1 MWSNLCRVHIIC
13 ISVCFVFAQLTRF
26 IVYETWIA
34 WPPFKKISIAGS
46 HEKRQQTITTASIFG
61 RSFEDSSAEEGK
73 EPDDLRNQSLKDLA
87 AGSTDAQIGTINLFG
102 VPIVCLYVEGKER
115 LCLAQISNTLL
126 RDFSYNEIHNRRVAL
141 GITCMQCSPIQLE
154 VLRRS
159 GAMPV
164 SSRRCGLITK
174 REAERLVKSFL
185 EDIPPPKLPENF
197 SFQVEHS
204 CGWGC
209 QGMFMPSR
217 YNSSRAK
224 CIKCITCNAFFSP
237 NKFIFHYHKTSSS
250 SYRHPDAANFN
261 SWRRHLNL
269 TEKSPPE
276 TLLYAWEDVK
286 AMFNGGCRKR
296 TTGGKTNFSLSPT
309 RTRES
314 ADFKSPVV
322 QPMLRSYTGLQSSD
336 LYRLNMAD
344 SMHSTFP
351 VQSAHSSVAS
361 YGDMLRSMSLNYTPW
376 WKSLYM
382 QRHGVPPSCNIPFSP
397 EFNLTNYGPQQFP
410 LPILDATESFVDEM
424 NKLSEMTSHQDKK
437 EKKEVPATNITTT
450 VENVNKAFSSCEEET
465 VDIETNEKPPH
476 NFNSDIE
483 DQSTDTSSSKVQNQT
498 STSKVRIVLHTASE
512 VQR

>member
-1 MWSNLCRVHIIC
+1 MFSDSLD
-13 ISVCFVFAQLTRF
+13 
-26 IVYETWIA
+26 
-34 WPPFKKISIAGS
+34 
-46 HEKRQQTITTASIFG
+46 KRQHPISSPVVYG
-61 RSFEDSSAEEGK
+61 RNFDSGTPEIGK
-73 EPDDLRNQSLKDLA
+73 DTDDLHNQSLKDIA

-102 VPIVCLYVEGKER
+102 VPIVCLHVDGKER

-154 VLRRS
+154 ILRRS

-269 TEKSPPE
+269 TENNPPE

-296 TTGGKTNFSLSPT
+296 STGGKTSFNLSPT
-309 RTRES
+309 RTRDSSEY
-314 ADFKSPVV
+314 KSPVG
-322 QPMLRSYTGLQSSD
+322 QPMLRSYSGIQNTD
-336 LYRLNMAD
+336 LYRFNITD
-344 SMHSTFP
+344 TVHPSFP

-382 QRHGVPPSCNIPFSP
+382 QRHGVPPTCNIPFSP
-397 EFNLTNYGPQQFP
+397 EFNLSNYGPQQFS
-410 LPILDATESFVDEM
+410 LPILDSNESFVDEM
-424 NKLSEMTSHQDKK
+424 NKLSEITSHQDKK
-437 EKKEVPATNITTT
+437 DKKTTTETNISM
-450 VENVNKAFSSCEEET
+450 EEDVNRAFSSCEEEN
-465 VDIETNEKPPH
+465 VDIETNAKPSPLVGRTRETPSILT
-476 NFNSDIE
+476 SDRE
-483 DQSTDTSSSKVQNQT
+483 QHETATSD
-498 STSKVRIVLHTASE
+498 VRYHFYEFFKISLMLFIKPISFTLLLIFFYF
-512 VQR
+512 Q